1 MLLWVKS
8 ISLHKTVP
16 SSWWDPIIWNYLKW
30 FQSISSLQDSRGW
43 DDSSSEVWES
53 LHHRGAFAIS
63 NWGPHLADWGYTNL
77 AINQQD
83 IPVEHTFFLVKASFF
98 SGEIAIQYHHIFL
111 DQIAIFPGELTIFF
125 LLKSPWNHHEI
136 TRFPRVFLCF
146 SVKYHHFPMGFPRP
160 KSHGFSIFSQASNG
174 RRRPQGAAAHGLG
187 RPRGASSGGRCEPR
201 RCHGAVAAG
210 PTGVRGMGRKEWRN
224 HRKAIGKWWNHRKTI
239 GKPIGQLVIECWV

>member
-83 IPVEHTFFLVKASFF
+83 ILVEHTFFLVKASFF

-136 TRFPRVFLCF
+136 TRFPRVFY
-146 SVKYHHFPMGFPRP
+146 VFPWNITIFRWVFPGLKAMDFPYFPRP
-160 KSHGFSIFSQASNG
+160 QTDDVDPKALRRTVSAAPAEPVPADAASPG
-174 RRRPQGAAAHGLG
+174 GATGPLRRV
-187 RPRGASSGGRCEPR
+187 PRESGGW
-201 RCHGAVAAG
+201 AG
-210 PTGVRGMGRKEWRN
+210 RN
-224 HRKAIGKWWNHRKTI
+224 GETT
-239 GKPIGQLVIECWV
+239 GKP

>member
-53 LHHRGAFAIS
+53 LQHRGAFAIS

-125 LLKSPWNHHEI
+125 LLKSPWNHPFSQGFLMFFREI
-136 TRFPRVFLCF
+136 SPF
-146 SVKYHHFPMGFPRP
+146 SDE
-160 KSHGFSIFSQASNG
+160 FSQA
-174 RRRPQGAAAHGLG
+174 
-187 RPRGASSGGRCEPR
+187 
-201 RCHGAVAAG
+201 
-210 PTGVRGMGRKEWRN
+210 
-224 HRKAIGKWWNHRKTI
+224 
-239 GKPIGQLVIECWV
+239 